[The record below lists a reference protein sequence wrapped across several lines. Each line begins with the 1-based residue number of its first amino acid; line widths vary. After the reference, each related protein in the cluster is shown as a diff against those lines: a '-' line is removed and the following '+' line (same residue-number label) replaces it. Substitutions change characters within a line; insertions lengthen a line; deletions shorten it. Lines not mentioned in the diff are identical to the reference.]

1 MMHRRLLRVGLPW
14 PRRALL
20 LHSLIPLLVAGCGPD
35 PTRTLLTVNASAQ
48 LNPNSE
54 NQPSPTV
61 VRIYGLKNPDAFA
74 NATFF
79 QIYESDRATLG
90 ADLLSRREVIL
101 EPGQFVQVNATEEPG
116 TRFIGVLAAFRQL
129 DGANWRAM
137 LPVSPGDD
145 NALILTLQTSAVTL
159 RTKPSRFLGIF

>member
-1 MMHRRLLRVGLPW
+1 MTVFLNRAARRLLTQGPVLL
-14 PRRALL
+14 ALL
-20 LHSLIPLLVAGCGPD
+20 LPGCGPD

-61 VRIYGLKNPDAFA
+61 VRIYGLKNPDAFN

-79 QIYESDRATLG
+79 QIFEADRATLG

-101 EPGQFVQVNATEEPG
+101 EPGQKLEVDSTEEPG
-116 TRFIGVLAAFRQL
+116 TRFVGILAAFRQL
-129 DGANWRAM
+129 DGANWRAI
-137 LPVSPGDD
+137 LPVSAGDD
-145 NALILTLQTSAVTL
+145 NALIVTLQTSAVL
-159 RTKPSRFLGIF
+159 LQPKPSHFLGIF